1 MIGYTIP
8 ATIRFNWEWSS
19 ERAEQCRKARQA
31 ALTRLRQK
39 RLLQQH
45 QKPGKRYGS
54 RQTIAHKRPRVGG
67 RFVKSTRT
75 ITAEDSGGTSAHV
88 VGRDESKVV
97 LC

>member
-8 ATIRFNWEWSS
+8 ATIRFNWHCSS